1 VDGMRQGAVVRFNL
15 RFGLRKICYRS
26 HPILTPFSKA
36 CSREN
41 HEFKVYMAW
50 DTVLLAQGAPA
61 NQRRLE
67 CGDAFATVAPEARVG
82 C

>member
-1 VDGMRQGAVVRFNL
+1 MLIGAYEKHRRPSTTGYQRL
-15 RFGLRKICYRS
+15 RG
-26 HPILTPFSKA
+26 HG
-36 CSREN
+36 
-41 HEFKVYMAW
+41 MAW